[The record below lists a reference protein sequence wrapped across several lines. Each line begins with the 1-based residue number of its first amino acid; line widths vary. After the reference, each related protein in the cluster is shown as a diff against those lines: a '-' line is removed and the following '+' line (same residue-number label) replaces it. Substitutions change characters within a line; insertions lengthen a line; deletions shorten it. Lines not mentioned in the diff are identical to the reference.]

1 MGGEPTAEE
10 SRMRAKT
17 RVPYRGFALLAAL
30 SLAAAGVLAGQKAA
44 PNKEQTDDAAALKE
58 FTGRVEE
65 YLKLRKTIEK
75 QLPAMKSTEELPEMI
90 AAHQQALARK
100 IREARPHARTGDIF
114 TRATREAFRHVIHGV
129 FQDPQTAT
137 ATAHATIR
145 QRKTVKEV
153 RLQVN
158 GIYPDAVAETT
169 FPSTLLQKLPTLPD
183 DLAYRIMSRDLV
195 LVDSK
200 ANLVVDLFHEALP

>member
-1 MGGEPTAEE
+1 MSGEPTAEE
-10 SRMRAKT
+10 SGMRANR
-17 RVPYRGFALLAAL
+17 RVPYRGFALLVAF
-30 SLAAAGVLAGQKAA
+30 SLAAAEALAGQDTAR
-44 PNKEQTDDAAALKE
+44 NKEQADDAAALKE

-100 IREARPHARTGDIF
+100 IREARPHARPGDLF
-114 TRATREAFRHVIHGV
+114 TRATREAFRHVIHSV
-129 FQDPQTAT
+129 FQDPQSGTAR
-137 ATAHATIR
+137 AAIR
-145 QRKTVKEV
+145 QRKTAKEV

-169 FPSTLLQKLPTLPD
+169 FPSILLQKLPTLPD
-183 DLAYRIMSRDLV
+183 ELAYRIMGRDLV

>member
-1 MGGEPTAEE
+1 
-10 SRMRAKT
+10 MRAK
-17 RVPYRGFALLAAL
+17 RLVRYRGFALLAAL
-30 SLAAAGVLAGQKAA
+30 SLVAAGVHAGQDAA
-44 PNKEQTDDAAALKE
+44 RNKEQTDDAMALKE

-75 QLPAMKSTEELPEMI
+75 QLPALKSTEELPEMI

-100 IREARPHARTGDIF
+100 IREARPHARPGDIF
-114 TRATREAFRHVIHGV
+114 TRSTREAFRHVIRGV
-129 FQDPQTAT
+129 FQDPQNAT
-137 ATAHATIR
+137 ARAAIR
-145 QRKTVKEV
+145 QRKTAKEV

-169 FPSTLLQKLPTLPD
+169 FPSTLLQKLPTLPEE
-183 DLAYRIMSRDLV
+183 LAYRIVGRDLV